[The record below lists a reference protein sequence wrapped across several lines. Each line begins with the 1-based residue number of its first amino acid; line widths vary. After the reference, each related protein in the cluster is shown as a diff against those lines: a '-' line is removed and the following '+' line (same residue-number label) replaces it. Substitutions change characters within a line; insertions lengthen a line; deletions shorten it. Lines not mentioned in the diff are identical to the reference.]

1 MIVGKVVTG
10 RKGGRVTITTTFGR
24 RVLGRC
30 SARIGARK
38 GFTCK
43 VTLRRSYPLK
53 KVRMTAKFT
62 AKNGGGTAVRRS
74 FVIR

>member
-10 RKGGRVTITTTFGR
+10 PKGGRIVITTTFRR

-30 SARIGARK
+30 SSPIGARQ

-43 VTLRRSYPLK
+43 LTLRRSYPLT
-53 KVRMTAKFT
+53 KVRMTAKFS
-62 AKNGGGTAVRRS
+62 AMGGATAVRRAW
-74 FVIR
+74 VVR